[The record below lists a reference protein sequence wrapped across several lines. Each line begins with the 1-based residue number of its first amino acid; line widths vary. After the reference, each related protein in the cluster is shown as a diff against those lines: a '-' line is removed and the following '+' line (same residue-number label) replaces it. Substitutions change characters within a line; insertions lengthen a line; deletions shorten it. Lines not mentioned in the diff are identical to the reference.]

1 MLTAHAFSEYARI
14 ATAGHTKFA
23 PRHRE
28 YSMHNTNVR
37 RKNSQHGVSLIESLV
52 AIVVMSLGILGI
64 LGVQMRTLAD
74 TQTSV
79 RRAQAVRLIDDLSE
93 RLSVNPNA
101 LSNINNYPTAFGAT
115 PATPARNCAT
125 TPCSNSELAAYD
137 LSQWKQSVK
146 NTLPAS
152 DAAVFLADADT
163 NINNRRQLG
172 IMISWRENE
181 RDTAGTYKNAIN
193 AGVDGGAVTCPA
205 ERTCH
210 LQYIS
215 VSARCAPYFADTAA
229 QFFCAAT
236 TRKS

>member
-1 MLTAHAFSEYARI
+1 
-14 ATAGHTKFA
+14 
-23 PRHRE
+23 
-28 YSMHNTNVR
+28 MHSASFQSNG
-37 RKNSQHGVSLIESLV
+37 SQRGVSLIESLV

-79 RRAQAVRLIDDLSE
+79 RRAQAVRLIEDLSE

-101 LSNINNYPTAFGAT
+101 LNNINSYPTAFGAT
-115 PATPARNCAT
+115 PTAPSKNCAT
-125 TPCSNSELAAYD
+125 ATCSNSELAAYD
-137 LSQWKQSVK
+137 LSQWKQSVI

-152 DAAVFLADADT
+152 DAAVFLAGAETDA
-163 NINNRRQLG
+163 NNRRQLG

-181 RDTAGTYKNAIN
+181 RDTAGTYKDAIN
-193 AGVDGGAVTCPA
+193 AGVDGGTVTCPA
-205 ERTCH
+205 NRTCH

-215 VSARCAPYFADTAA
+215 VSARCAPYFADTNV

-236 TRKS
+236 TRKT